1 MSLRLI
7 NNPILPHTLM
17 RLWVNSQV
25 PTKTLV
31 KTSVFLFLVLIN
43 IDILEEY
50 LYIIL
55 NIQLGGINSVIFTS
69 SFNL

>member
-1 MSLRLI
+1 
-7 NNPILPHTLM
+7 M

>member
-1 MSLRLI
+1 
-7 NNPILPHTLM
+7 M

-43 IDILEEY
+43 FDILEEY